1 MRSIVEGY
9 SKKCKPASVAQVTET
24 VCTDRDG
31 LSEEPG
37 FNYPGR
43 PVDFV
48 FGFQG
53 RMLLDYF
60 LGQAKRVQRCP
71 L

>member
-1 MRSIVEGY
+1 MTHEMIQ
-9 SKKCKPASVAQVTET
+9 VATCPGSSGDRDT

-37 FNYPGR
+37 FNSPGW

-48 FGFQG
+48 FAFHG
-53 RMLLDYF
+53 RML
-60 LGQAKRVQRCP
+60 
-71 L
+71 

>member
-1 MRSIVEGY
+1 MTHLLL
-9 SKKCKPASVAQVTET
+9 PALVAQVTET
-24 VCTDRDG
+24 VRTYRDG

-37 FNYPGR
+37 FNSPGW

-53 RMLLDYF
+53 RIL
-60 LGQAKRVQRCP
+60 
-71 L
+71 